1 MLFTLV
7 TEIQI
12 PTGASAN
19 IFTQLVNLMGQWVS
33 IVVDFVNMVLWGD
46 GQVLIYLLLVAG
58 IWFTVKLKFIQILN
72 FKHMFSLL
80 KGSSKSDA
88 AGISS
93 FQALCTS
100 LSARVGT
107 GNLAGVAV
115 AISLGG
121 AGAIFWM
128 WVIAL
133 LGMATGYAESV
144 LGQVYKIKDVNGE
157 YRGGPAYYIKQGLNN
172 SWFAILFALCLFFGY
187 GFVFSAVQA
196 NTITDALSNSYGI
209 ETLHSGLV
217 IIVLAG
223 LIVIGGLRAI
233 ARFAEWIVPFMGVAY
248 VLVALVIT
256 IINIQ
261 LLPDVIIDIVKS
273 AFGLQEAGAGAFAA
287 AVKNGI
293 QRGLYSNE
301 AGSGSVPHAAA
312 SASPHPN
319 HPVSQGYIQMLGV
332 FIDTMILCTCTA
344 FIILL
349 AGHGN
354 DVGQM
359 EGIRL
364 TQTAMESHLGAYGGD
379 FVAAAISLFAFT
391 SVVAN
396 YAYGESNLHVFK
408 LDNKFGR
415 AFYTTGYLG
424 MILWGSMA
432 AVPKV
437 WAMADMALG
446 LMTVVNIIAI
456 VMLTPTIVAVTKDY
470 NEKRKNQAKM
480 DFVEADCKIQGSTED
495 NIWK

>member
-1 MLFTLV
+1 MLFNLLTK
-7 TEIQI
+7 IQI
-12 PTGASAN
+12 PTDGSTN
-19 IFTQLVNLMGQWVS
+19 IFTQLFNLTGQWIT

-46 GQVLIYLLLVAG
+46 GQVLIYLLLIAG

-144 LGQVYKIKDVNGE
+144 LGQVYKIKDENGE

-217 IIVLAG
+217 IICLAG

-273 AFGLQEAGAGAFAA
+273 AFGLQEAVLA
-287 AVKNGI
+287 
-293 QRGLYSNE
+293 
-301 AGSGSVPHAAA
+301 H
-312 SASPHPN
+312 
-319 HPVSQGYIQMLGV
+319 SQQ
-332 FIDTMILCTCTA
+332 
-344 FIILL
+344 
-349 AGHGN
+349 
-354 DVGQM
+354 Q
-359 EGIRL
+359 
-364 TQTAMESHLGAYGGD
+364 
-379 FVAAAISLFAFT
+379 
-391 SVVAN
+391 
-396 YAYGESNLHVFK
+396 
-408 LDNKFGR
+408 
-415 AFYTTGYLG
+415 
-424 MILWGSMA
+424 
-432 AVPKV
+432 
-437 WAMADMALG
+437 
-446 LMTVVNIIAI
+446 
-456 VMLTPTIVAVTKDY
+456 
-470 NEKRKNQAKM
+470 
-480 DFVEADCKIQGSTED
+480 
-495 NIWK
+495 

>member
-1 MLFTLV
+1 MFANFLSSADDTV
-7 TEIQI
+7 T
-12 PTGASAN
+12 
-19 IFTQLVNLMGQWVS
+19 S
-33 IVVDFVNMVLWGD
+33 IVNFINMILWGD
-46 GQVLIYLLLVAG
+46 GQVLIYMLVFAG
-58 IWFTVKLKFIQILN
+58 IWFSYKLKFIQILN

-80 KGSSKSDA
+80 KNSKKSDS

-121 AGAIFWM
+121 AGAVFWM

-144 LGQVYKIKDVNGE
+144 LGQVYKVKDENGE
-157 YRGGPAYYIKQGLNN
+157 YRGGPAYYIKQGLQN

-196 NTITDALSNSYGI
+196 NTITDALNNSYGI
-209 ETLHSGLV
+209 DTLHSGMF

-223 LIVIGGLRAI
+223 LIVVGGLRAI
-233 ARFAEWIVPFMGVAY
+233 AKFAEWIVPFMGIAY
-248 VLVALVIT
+248 ILVAVVIT
-256 IINIQ
+256 LINIQ
-261 LLPDVIIDIVKS
+261 FLPDVLLNIVTS

-287 AVKNGI
+287 AIKNGI

-312 SASPHPN
+312 SASPHPD
-319 HPVSQGYIQMLGV
+319 HPASQGYIQMLGV

-349 AGHGN
+349 AGNGST
-354 DVGQM
+354 GEM

-364 TQTAMESHLGAYGGD
+364 TQTAMESHLGIIGGD
-379 FVAAAISLFAFT
+379 FVAAAICLFAFT

-396 YAYGESNLHVFK
+396 YAYGESNLYIFK
-408 LDNKFGR
+408 LDNKIGR
-415 AFYTTGYLG
+415 TFYTTAYLA

-432 AVPKV
+432 ALPKV

-456 VMLTPTIVAVTKDY
+456 VLLTPTIVAVTKDY
-470 NEKRKNQAKM
+470 NKKRKQQQDQPETDIKFKQNQC
-480 DFVEADCKIQGSTED
+480 EIQGSTID
-495 NIWK
+495 KIWE

>member
-1 MLFTLV
+1 LLFTLV

-12 PTGASAN
+12 PTDASAN
-19 IFTQLVNLMGQWVS
+19 IFTQLFNIIGQWIS
-33 IVVDFVNMVLWGD
+33 IVVGFVNMVLWGD

-209 ETLHSGLV
+209 DTLHSGLV

-248 VLVALVIT
+248 ILVAMVIT

-261 LLPDVIIDIVKS
+261 LLPDVIIDIVTS

-354 DVGQM
+354 EVGQM

-480 DFVEADCKIQGSTED
+480 DFIEADCKIQGSTED